1 MAQRGISTENSLN
14 AELYK
19 DRELI
24 LSADYPNK
32 RITDGRPLGW
42 ASVFSVLAA
51 GYAHALS
58 IAWPFEQIGNLTKG
72 QAWGGLQLASLAVLV
87 WQLQRIHRGIQG
99 ALIGW
104 LFATSMLCGTF
115 WWLFISMHLYGG
127 LPAALAVMAVLGL
140 AAALALYYAAAV
152 GLYVWFAP
160 ASSLSRAS
168 VFAGFWLLAE
178 LARVKLFT
186 GFPWGEGG
194 YAHID
199 GWARPLAGWVGVHG
213 LTWLAAFTAALL
225 GGLLWD
231 ARATG
236 WALSQKPLKAFLA
249 LIAIALGVSTLP
261 PAVLAIPSDKPARP
275 RLSVTL
281 LQGNIPQDLK
291 FQPGTGVRDAL
302 QFYGEQ
308 LAQVQTSLVVLPET
322 AIPMLPEQIPRDIWN
337 TVTNR
342 FASGEQA
349 ALIGIPLGS
358 SRDGYSNSVLGLK
371 PGKADY
377 RYDKHHLVP
386 FGEFVPPFF
395 HWFIRMMAIPLGD
408 FNRGSLAQAPF
419 EWRGERLAPNICYED
434 LFGEEM
440 GANFKDVVS
449 APTIMV
455 NLSNI
460 AWFGNTVAIDQHLN
474 ISRMRALEFSRP
486 MLRATNT
493 GATVVINA
501 QGRVTHALERHTR
514 GALIA
519 DVQSADGLTLHA
531 RWVSRF
537 GLAPWWL
544 LGLATVLLAWSARKR
559 RQAQPLA

>member
-1 MAQRGISTENSLN
+1 MSPRVTA
-14 AELYK
+14 AE
-19 DRELI
+19 RALI
-24 LSADYPNK
+24 GA
-32 RITDGRPLGW
+32 GRPLGW
-42 ASVFSVLAA
+42 ASVLSVLIA

-58 IAWPFEQIGNLTKG
+58 MAWPFASMGGLATG
-72 QAWGGLQLASLAVLV
+72 QAWGGLQLASLALLV
-87 WQLQRIHRGIQG
+87 WQLQRSSRPGQG
-99 ALIGW
+99 ALLGW
-104 LFATSMLCGTF
+104 LFATAMLCGTF
-115 WWLFISMHLYGG
+115 WWLFISMYRYGG
-127 LPAALAVMAVLGL
+127 LPAALAVLAVLGL
-140 AAALALYYAAAV
+140 AAALGLYYAAAAA
-152 GLYVWFAP
+152 LTVWLAP
-160 ASSLSRAS
+160 RSSLARAS
-168 VFAGFWLLAE
+168 VFAGLWLLAE

-199 GWARPLAGWVGVHG
+199 GWAQPLAGWVGVHG
-213 LTWLAAFTAALL
+213 LTWLAAFTAALFAA
-225 GGLLWD
+225 LLFN
-231 ARATG
+231 ARANRWT
-236 WALSQKPLKAFLA
+236 LKQKPVMAGVA
-249 LIAIALGVSTLP
+249 LIVVVFGVSTLP
-261 PAVLAIPSDKPARP
+261 PAVLPTAADKPARP
-275 RLSVTL
+275 PLSVTL

-291 FQPGTGVRDAL
+291 FQPGTGVMDAL
-302 QFYGEQ
+302 RFYGAQ
-308 LAQVQTSLVVLPET
+308 LLQTETSLVVLPET
-322 AIPMLPEQIPRDIWN
+322 ALPMLPEQLPADYWQA
-337 TVTNR
+337 VKSR

-371 PGKADY
+371 PAATDY

-395 HWFIRMMAIPLGD
+395 HWFIRMMEIPLGD

-434 LFGEEM
+434 LFGEEL
-440 GANFKDVVS
+440 GANFKDAAT
-449 APTIMV
+449 APTMLV

-460 AWFGNTVAIDQHLN
+460 AWFGNTVAIDQHLH
-474 ISRMRALEFSRP
+474 ISRMRALEFARP

-493 GATVVINA
+493 GATVVIDA

-514 GALIA
+514 GALVA
-519 DVQSADGLTLHA
+519 DVQGVDGLTLHA

-544 LGLATVLLAWSARKR
+544 LGVATVLLALLARRR

>member
-1 MAQRGISTENSLN
+1 MDVSRANTSKRAPNS
-14 AELYK
+14 AV
-19 DRELI
+19 
-24 LSADYPNK
+24 
-32 RITDGRPLGW
+32 RPLGW
-42 ASVFSVLAA
+42 TAALGILVA

-58 IAWPFEQIGNLTKG
+58 MAWPFASIGGLTTG
-72 QAWGGLQLASLAVLV
+72 QAWGGLQLASMVLLV
-87 WQLQRIHRGIQG
+87 WQLQRSSRPGQG

-104 LFATSMLCGTF
+104 LFATAMLCGTF
-115 WWLFISMHLYGG
+115 WWLFISMHRYGG
-127 LPAALAVMAVLGL
+127 LPAALTVLAILGL
-140 AAALALYYAAAV
+140 AAALSLYYAAAAAM
-152 GLYVWFAP
+152 YVWLSP
-160 ASSLSRAS
+160 RSSLGRAS
-168 VFAGFWLLAE
+168 LFAALWLLAE

-199 GWARPLAGWVGVHG
+199 GLARSLAGWVGVHG
-213 LTWLAAFTAALL
+213 LTWLAAFTAAWLAALL
-225 GGLLWD
+225 LD
-231 ARATG
+231 ARANR
-236 WALSQKPLKAFLA
+236 WALNQKPVMACLA
-249 LIAIALGVSTLP
+249 LLAIAFGISTLP
-261 PAVLAIPSDKPARP
+261 PAVLATPADKPARP
-275 RLSVTL
+275 PLSVTL

-302 QFYGEQ
+302 EFYGEQ
-308 LAQVQTSLVVLPET
+308 LEQVQTSLVVLPET
-322 AIPMLPEQIPRDIWN
+322 AFPMLPEQIPHDIWN
-337 TVTNR
+337 AVKTR

-371 PGKADY
+371 PGAADY

-395 HWFIRMMAIPLGD
+395 HWFIDMMEIPLGD
-408 FNRGSLAQAPF
+408 FNRGTLAQAPF

-434 LFGEEM
+434 LFGEEL
-440 GANFKDVVS
+440 GANFKDTAT
-449 APTIMV
+449 APTMLV
-455 NLSNI
+455 NVSNI

-474 ISRMRALEFSRP
+474 IARMRALEFARP

-493 GATVVINA
+493 GATVVIDA

-514 GALIA
+514 GALVA
-519 DVQSADGLTLHA
+519 EVQGADGLTLYA
-531 RWVSRF
+531 RWVSSF

-544 LGLATVLLAWSARKR
+544 LGLAIVLLAMLACRR

>member
-1 MAQRGISTENSLN
+1 MQRGISSENALS
-14 AELYK
+14 AELSDDQVHNLGAAYQ
-19 DRELI
+19 
-24 LSADYPNK
+24 NK
-32 RITDGRPLGW
+32 KNVSVRPLDW
-42 ASVFSVLAA
+42 ASMLSVLGA

-58 IAWPFEQIGNLTKG
+58 MAWPFGQIGELATG

-87 WQLQRIHRGIQG
+87 WQLQSVKRGIHG

-127 LPAALAVMAVLGL
+127 LAATLAVLAIFGL
-140 AAALALYYAAAV
+140 AAALALYYAAAAAM
-152 GLYVWFAP
+152 YVWLAP
-160 ASSLSRAS
+160 RSSLGRAS
-168 VFAGFWLLAE
+168 VFAALWLLAE

-213 LTWLAAFTAALL
+213 LTWLAAFTATLFATLSFQ
-225 GGLLWD
+225 
-231 ARATG
+231 ARRGRWIFKSSSSMACV
-236 WALSQKPLKAFLA
+236 AVL
-249 LIAIALGVSTLP
+249 LIAFGASVLP
-261 PAVLAIPSDKPARP
+261 PTDLTVPAGNTARP
-275 RLSVTL
+275 TLSVTL

-291 FQPGTGVRDAL
+291 FQPGTGVIDAL
-302 QFYGEQ
+302 RFYGTQ
-308 LAQVQTSLVVLPET
+308 LLQTQTSLVVLPET
-322 AIPMLPEQIPRDIWN
+322 ALPMLPEQLPADYWQA
-337 TVTNR
+337 VKNR

-349 ALIGIPLGS
+349 ALMGIPLGS
-358 SRDGYSNSVLGLK
+358 SHDGYSNSVLGLK
-371 PGKADY
+371 PGATDY

-386 FGEFVPPFF
+386 FGEFVPLFF
-395 HWFIRMMAIPLGD
+395 HWFIRMMEIPLGD
-408 FNRGSLAQAPF
+408 FNRGTLAQAPF
-419 EWRGERLAPNICYED
+419 EWHGERLAPNICYED

-440 GANFKDVVS
+440 GANFKDVTT

-455 NLSNI
+455 NVSNI
-460 AWFGNTVAIDQHLN
+460 AWFGNTVAIDQHLH

-493 GATVVINA
+493 GATVVINT

-519 DVQSADGLTLHA
+519 EVQGADGLTLHA

-544 LGLATVLLAWSARKR
+544 LGLATVLLAWWARK